1 MSTKPYPEMVPFAEE
16 LTPELGTANAPR
28 ELERLRLF
36 WNDRRFLAKATMVG
50 ALIGTVLAF
59 ALPTRFESSTQL
71 MPPDSQSS
79 TGMAMLASL
88 MGKSIGGVGLGGV
101 AGDLLGMKS
110 SGAVFVGVLRS
121 RTVEDRIIDRF
132 DLQKVYAKR
141 TMEDTRRRLAEKT
154 DIAEERK
161 SGIISI
167 TVTDHDPSRSAA
179 IAEAYVEELDRLVG
193 QLSTSAAHKQR
204 VFLEKRLSEVKQDLE
219 SAEKEFSQFASKNTA
234 IDIKEQGK
242 AMVEAAALLQGQLIA
257 AQSELEA
264 ARQIYTDNNVR
275 VKASQARISE
285 LQKRLQ
291 ELGGSDEP
299 GASAAETKS
308 AAPYP
313 SIRKLPLLGVTYAD
327 LYRRTK
333 VDEAVFEVLTQQY
346 EMAKMEEAKDT
357 PSVKVLDV
365 AKIPEK
371 KSFPPRLLVIFLCT
385 VTTLAGAAL
394 ISVVNDRWRRT
405 DAGSP
410 GKVLAKEVFQSVT
423 ASMLSLPPNGS
434 PVQRF
439 SHRWWTLLIRHN
451 GASKGKT

>member
-1 MSTKPYPEMVPFAEE
+1 MVPFAEE

-59 ALPTRFESSTQL
+59 ALQTRFESSTQL

-299 GASAAETKS
+299 SASAAETKS

-423 ASMLSLPPNGS
+423 ASMLSLPPSGS